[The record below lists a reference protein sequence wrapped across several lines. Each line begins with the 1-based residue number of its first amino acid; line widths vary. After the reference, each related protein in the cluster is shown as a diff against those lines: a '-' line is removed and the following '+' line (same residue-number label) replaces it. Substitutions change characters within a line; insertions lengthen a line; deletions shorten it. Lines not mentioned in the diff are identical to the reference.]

1 MTSAREDLLGTVL
14 AGRYELTEVI
24 GSGGMGTVFR
34 GHQLGVGRDVAVK
47 ILNPVPLD
55 DYEHVAGLFF
65 REARAIC
72 QLSHPNTIRLFDF
85 GRTSDNELYITMEL
99 VRGKSLSELIRE
111 GGLELYE
118 AVHIGHQLAE
128 ALMEAHDQGIIHRD
142 IKPDNVLVE
151 EKVWDKRFSKILD
164 FGIARVIGQSSE
176 AQSPTLR
183 FGTPLYM
190 SPEQILGKQSDART
204 DIYMLGALL
213 FECLTGHPPYIAKT
227 AVDVCLKHLDAPV
240 PALVRWDSPWM
251 YPPQLVTLVQSML
264 AKDQDD
270 RPASARIV
278 AEALQKIAGEESVEE
293 KTSIIPS
300 EMAADTVTAPHGDTP
315 ELPNPRLRMSQS
327 IELTDDFGKQLDDW
341 KGLDLKKPEVKRD
354 LTMTPQ
360 ARDPRDLIT
369 RISAFPAAPAPE
381 VDPFEE
387 MDKSRKGNEGNAT
400 PVQSEKSLPAPSTQR
415 PSPTSGNAP
424 RWIFPLLGVLA
435 FVWLALIYFYFF
447 PPT

>member
-24 GSGGMGTVFR
+24 GEGGMGTVFR
-34 GHQLGVGRDVAVK
+34 AHQLGVGRDVAIK

-85 GRTSDNELYITMEL
+85 GRTSENELYITMEL
-99 VRGKSLSELIRE
+99 VTGKSLSELIRE
-111 GGLELYE
+111 GALELFE
-118 AVHIGHQLAE
+118 AVHIGQQLAE

-151 EKVWDKRFSKILD
+151 DKVWNKRFSKILD
-164 FGIARVIGQSSE
+164 FGIARVIGQTSE
-176 AQSPTLR
+176 SQSPTLR

-190 SPEQILGKQSDART
+190 SPEQILGKTSDART

-227 AVDVCLKHLDAPV
+227 AVDVCLKHLEAPV

-251 YPPQLVTLVQSML
+251 YPPRLVTLVQSML
-264 AKDQDD
+264 AKEQED
-270 RPASARIV
+270 RPHSARYV
-278 AEALQKIAGEESVEE
+278 AEELQRIASEESVED

-300 EMAADTVTAPHGDTP
+300 EMAEDTASRPSDTAP
-315 ELPNPRLRMSQS
+315 EAPNPRLRMSQS
-327 IELTDDFGKQLDDW
+327 IELTDDFGKQLGDW
-341 KGLDLKKPEVKRD
+341 QDLKLKKPDIKRD

-369 RISAFPAAPAPE
+369 RISAFPSISAPD
-381 VDPFEE
+381 VDPFEFL
-387 MDKSRKGNEGNAT
+387 DKAEKPLAKAKESVTGPKHESQAPVSPQRKKGE
-400 PVQSEKSLPAPSTQR
+400 APS
-415 PSPTSGNAP
+415 
-424 RWIFPLLGVLA
+424 WIFPLLGVLVM
-435 FVWLALIYFYFF
+435 VWLTLIYFYFF
-447 PPT
+447 PPA